1 MKSALFAVIF
11 GITGGVAILLA
22 APAEERAPVIRVQLP
37 KSFPDYGE
45 PMVPQIEETPPEEG
59 LVPEPLDRYVGAQ
72 TKTEKPAA
80 RRRTHVARSR
90 PNFFEKLIAGFIKLQ
105 KPQTSKSVRK
115 PPRTNSPR
123 G

>member
-1 MKSALFAVIF
+1 MKSALIAAIF

-22 APAEERAPVIRVQLP
+22 APDEERAPVIKIQLP

-72 TKTEKPAA
+72 TGTEKRASRRQRHAA
-80 RRRTHVARSR
+80 RPR

-105 KPQTSKSVRK
+105 KPPTSKSVRK
-115 PPRTNSPR
+115 
-123 G
+123 

>member
-1 MKSALFAVIF
+1 MKSALIAAIF

-22 APAEERAPVIRVQLP
+22 APTEEKATVIKIQLP

-45 PMVPQIEETPPEEG
+45 PMVPQVEETPPEEG

-72 TKTEKPAA
+72 TGTEKLAPRRRMRAA
-80 RRRTHVARSR
+80 RPR
-90 PNFFEKLIAGFIKLQ
+90 PNFFEKLIADFIKLQ

-115 PPRTNSPR
+115 RSSTSSP
-123 G
+123 GG